1 MKREINLRKM
11 EKNPRFDFKEK
22 SFAEFRI
29 IPGDDLLVNATD
41 YRISIQSKKLIKVI
55 VLEYE

>member
-1 MKREINLRKM
+1 M
-11 EKNPRFDFKEK
+11 EKSHRFDFNEK
-22 SFAEFRI
+22 SFAEFCI